1 MFEMSCDEVRDQLR
15 EWREVNTRHSDEII
29 TYWEEGLEQSVD
41 QFGDEQWMVL
51 EQVAVAA
58 LDMNREDIVNKCL
71 IKLVEKFGASS
82 LRIRRLQAMRLE
94 MKERWDDALEVL
106 DSILEEDVSNSS
118 ARKRKIAILK
128 SQGETDRA
136 VRELVKYLQVFMSD
150 QEGWLELSEIYTQE
164 QEYSKAAFCMEEL
177 LLHNPH
183 NHLYHQ
189 RNAEIRYTMGG
200 FDNLELAKQYYC
212 QAVKLAPSNMRA
224 LYGLLLTVTQLATSP
239 KCPQHKKKE
248 FCNLALWSS
257 KQIGSRY
264 ASVGKIEETGTQDK
278 IALLKSLMGDLDI
291 RE

>member
-1 MFEMSCDEVRDQLR
+1 MNDMNIEEYRDQLR
-15 EWREVNTRHSDEII
+15 EWREDNSRHSDTIVS
-29 TYWEEGLEQSVD
+29 YWDHGLQTNID
-41 QFGDEQWMVL
+41 QMGDEQWMVL
-51 EQVAVAA
+51 EQVAVAG
-58 LDMNREDIVNKCL
+58 LDMNREDIVNACL
-71 IKLVEKFGASS
+71 IQLIEKFGASS

-106 DSILEEDVSNSS
+106 DAILEEDVSNSS

-128 SQGETDRA
+128 AQGETDRA

-150 QEGWLELSEIYTQE
+150 QESWLELCELYTME
-164 QEYSKAAFCMEEL
+164 QEYSKAAYCMEEL

-189 RNAEIRYTMGG
+189 RLAEIRYTMGG
-200 FDNLELAKQYYC
+200 YDNLELAKQYYS

-224 LYGLLLTVTQLATSP
+224 LFGLLLTVTQLASSP
-239 KCPQHKKKE
+239 KCPQNKKKE

-264 ASVGKIEETGTQDK
+264 ASVGRLEEVGTQDK
-278 IALLKSLMGDLDI
+278 ITLLKSLMGDLDI
-291 RE
+291 RD

>member
-1 MFEMSCDEVRDQLR
+1 MFEMSCGEVRDQLR

-29 TYWEEGLEQSVD
+29 TFWEEGLELNVD
-41 QFGDEQWMVL
+41 TFGDEQWMVL

-164 QEYSKAAFCMEEL
+164 QDYSKAAFCMEEL

-200 FDNLELAKQYYC
+200 YDNLELAKQYYS

-257 KQIGSRY
+257 KQIDSRY
-264 ASVGKIEETGTQDK
+264 ASVGKMKETGTQDK

>member
-1 MFEMSCDEVRDQLR
+1 MNDMNIEEYRDQLR
-15 EWREVNTRHSDEII
+15 EWREDNSRHSDTIVS
-29 TYWEEGLEQSVD
+29 YWDHGLQTNID
-41 QFGDEQWMVL
+41 QLGDEQWMVL
-51 EQVAVAA
+51 EQVAVAG
-58 LDMNREDIVNKCL
+58 LDMNREDIVNACL
-71 IKLVEKFGASS
+71 IQLIEKFGASS

-106 DSILEEDVSNSS
+106 DAILEEDVSNSS

-128 SQGETDRA
+128 AQGETDRA

-150 QEGWLELSEIYTQE
+150 QESWLELCELYTME
-164 QEYSKAAFCMEEL
+164 QEYSKAAYCMEEL

-189 RNAEIRYTMGG
+189 RLAEIRYTMGG
-200 FDNLELAKQYYC
+200 YDNLELAKQYYS

-224 LYGLLLTVTQLATSP
+224 LFGLLLTVTQLASSP
-239 KCPQHKKKE
+239 KCPQNKKKE

-264 ASVGKIEETGTQDK
+264 ASVGRLEEVGTQDK
-278 IALLKSLMGDLDI
+278 ITLLKSLMGDLDI
-291 RE
+291 RD

>member
-1 MFEMSCDEVRDQLR
+1 MVDMSGEEYREQLR
-15 EWREVNTRHSDEII
+15 EWREDNSRHSDDII
-29 TYWEEGLEQSVD
+29 TFWEDGLEVTVEA
-41 QFGDEQWMVL
+41 FGDEKWMVL
-51 EQVAVAA
+51 EQVAIAA
-58 LDMNREDIVNKCL
+58 MDVNRLDIVHQCL
-71 IKLVEKFGASS
+71 VKLVQKFGPSS

-94 MKERWDDALEVL
+94 MEERWDEALDLL
-106 DSILEEDVSNSS
+106 DSILDEDVSNSS

-128 SQGETDRA
+128 AQGETDRA

-150 QEGWLELSEIYTQE
+150 QEAWLELCELYTGE
-164 QEYSKAAFCMEEL
+164 QEYGKAAYCMEEL

-200 FDNLELAKQYYC
+200 YDNLEMSKQYYC

-224 LYGLLLTVTQLATSP
+224 LYGLLLTVTQLASSP
-239 KCPQHKKKE
+239 KCPQNKKKE
-248 FCNLALWSS
+248 FANLALWSS

-264 ASVGKIEETGTQDK
+264 ASVGGVEDAGTQDK
-278 IALLKSLMGDLDI
+278 IAILKSLMGDLDI